1 MTKEHLTEKKEKKKY
16 KTKNWPEYDKALKAR
31 GSLTVW
37 LDKEMTW
44 QAPPTGKRGRQQ
56 QYSDEAI
63 EFCLTLKVLFGL
75 ALRQSMGLVESVLKL
90 SGLDWEVPQYS
101 TVSRRQKQ
109 LEAKL
114 PYKAKTTGL
123 ALLVDSTGVKFM
135 GEGEW
140 KRKKH
145 GAEYRRQWRKV
156 HLAIDADT
164 FEIRAVEVTDN
175 SIGDAPML
183 PQLLSQIPEDEAIDS
198 VTGDGAYDTKECH
211 HAIAQ
216 RGARAIIPPRKNARQ
231 WKGQHKGDAVRNAAS
246 KACRDIGHKLW
257 KQQSHYHR
265 RSLVETKMHCFKR
278 LGERLTARTFERQT
292 TEVHICVAILNRFTR
307 MGRPHTVAA
316 A

>member
-1 MTKEHLTEKKEKKKY
+1 MKKNPSPTTKEKKKY
-16 KTKNWPEYDKALKAR
+16 KTENWKEYDKALKAR

-37 LDKEMTW
+37 LDKDMKW

-56 QYSDEAI
+56 QYSEEAI
-63 EFCLTLKVLFGL
+63 EFCLTLKALFGL
-75 ALRQSMGLVESVLKL
+75 PLRQSMGLVESVLKL
-90 SGLDWEVPQYS
+90 SGLDWAVPQYS

-109 LEAKL
+109 LEVKL
-114 PYKAKTTGL
+114 PYRAKTTGL

-135 GEGEW
+135 GDGEW

-145 GAEYRRQWRKV
+145 GVEHRRQWRKV

-183 PQLLSQIPEDEAIDS
+183 PQLLSQIPEDESIES
-198 VTGDGAYDTKECH
+198 VRGDGAYDTKECH

-216 RGARAIIPPRKNARQ
+216 RGAKAIIPPRKNARQ
-231 WKGQHKGDAVRNAAS
+231 WKEQHKGDQVRNAAS
-246 KACRDIGHKLW
+246 KACRELGRELW

-278 LGERLTARTFERQT
+278 LGDRLAARTFERQT
-292 TEVHICVAILNRFTR
+292 TEVHIRVAILNRFTR

-316 A
+316 V